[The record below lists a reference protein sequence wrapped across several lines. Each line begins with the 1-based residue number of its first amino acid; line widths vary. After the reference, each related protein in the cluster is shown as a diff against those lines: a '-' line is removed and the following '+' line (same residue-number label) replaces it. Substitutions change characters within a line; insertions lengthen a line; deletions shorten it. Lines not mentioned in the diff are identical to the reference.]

1 MVFCVLI
8 NSIHDNEYLMEE
20 CEMENWE
27 YNELFE
33 GINEVHNNFLALN
46 RGYRYAIAR
55 AADEYINL
63 GKIEDVIADVVI
75 GEILLTHDKVFIGYI
90 KGITKRLSKFN
101 PLDAMEE
108 LTQEEIRDLSN
119 RIHKVLE
126 GFEKVEIDYNPSAE

>member
-1 MVFCVLI
+1 
-8 NSIHDNEYLMEE
+8 
-20 CEMENWE
+20 MENWE

-33 GINEVHNNFLALN
+33 DIKEAYNDFLILN

-63 GKIEDVIADVVI
+63 GKIEDVIADTAV

-101 PLDAMEE
+101 PLDAVGE

-126 GFEKVEIDYNPSAE
+126 GLEKVEIDYNPSAE